1 MILFW
6 DFFVKIIQTSLHDDV
21 WGGGEGEGGG
31 GELPGLAALEFTWV
45 YI

>member
-21 WGGGEGEGGG
+21 WGGGEGGG